1 MRKREKIQTVPV
13 RDARINIR
21 ANNALLE
28 ALVEL
33 AAEDNRSLSGYVER
47 VLAAHVA
54 EHRAGSSRSGKKTG
68 R

>member
-1 MRKREKIQTVPV
+1 MSKREKIQTVPL
-13 RDARINIR
+13 RNARINIR
-21 ANNALLE
+21 ASNDLLE
-28 ALVEL
+28 ALVEM

-54 EHRAGSSRSGKKTG
+54 AHRAGSSRSGKKTS